1 MHFPSRAWV
10 KLEFVATVVFSYL
23 GLSPTHAQSL
33 PSPPDISEC
42 HSDTPWVGECLP
54 LRRGETL
61 ALIVDVTDRSKELRA
76 LDASSVEEVAVQVL
90 SEGLQAPAV
99 GREHPRAD
107 VKITSQ
113 SVDDLA
119 TFAWAPDNP
128 EATMTVLL
136 QCSIEDA
143 ATAATAIV
151 ACQMTRGRMKIEAG
165 WMTGYQDHSAEPS
178 VALLAGHAD
187 ADLVTLWALLQQ
199 VFRKTIYISRLGR

>member
-10 KLEFVATVVFSYL
+10 KLEFVATIAFACL
-23 GLSPTHAQSL
+23 GLSPAHAQSL

-54 LRRGETL
+54 LVRGETL
-61 ALIVDVTDRSKELRA
+61 TLIVDVTNRSKELRA
-76 LDASSVEEVAVQVL
+76 LDAPSVEEVAVQVL
-90 SEGLQAPAV
+90 SEGLQAPAA
-99 GREHPRAD
+99 GREHARAD

-119 TFAWAPDNP
+119 TFAWAPENP
-128 EATMTVLL
+128 ETTMTVLL

-165 WMTGYQDHSAEPS
+165 WMSGYQDHSAEPS
-178 VALLAGHAD
+178 AALLTGSAD
-187 ADLVTLWALLQQ
+187 ADRAALRILLQQ
-199 VFRKTIYISRLGR
+199 VFRKTIYTSRLAR